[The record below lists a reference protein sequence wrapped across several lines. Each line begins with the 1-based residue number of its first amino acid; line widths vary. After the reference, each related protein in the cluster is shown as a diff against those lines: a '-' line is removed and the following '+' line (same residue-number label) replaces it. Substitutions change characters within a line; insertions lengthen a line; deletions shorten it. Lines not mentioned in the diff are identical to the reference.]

1 MWQRLARPNI
11 DASPTNETRR
21 QAMSIHPY
29 LLLALAHERQN
40 ELIAESDRERLLTSA
55 RKSRRARKAL
65 AVRGQP
71 TGTLT
76 SCEPSAAVPA
86 R

>member
-1 MWQRLARPNI
+1 ML
-11 DASPTNETRR
+11 
-21 QAMSIHPY
+21 MHPD
-29 LLLALAHERQN
+29 LLLTLANDRHR
-40 ELIAESDRERLLTSA
+40 ELIAEADRERLLTLA
-55 RKSRRARKAL
+55 RGARRARKAP

-71 TGTLT
+71 TGTLA

>member
-1 MWQRLARPNI
+1 ML
-11 DASPTNETRR
+11 
-21 QAMSIHPY
+21 MHPD
-29 LLLALAHERQN
+29 LLLTLANDRRR
-40 ELIAESDRERLLTSA
+40 ELIAEADKQRLLNIAHEA
-55 RKSRRARKAL
+55 RRSRKAP

-71 TGTLT
+71 IGTLA

>member
-1 MWQRLARPNI
+1 MW
-11 DASPTNETRR
+11 T
-21 QAMSIHPY
+21 HPD
-29 LLLALAHERQN
+29 LLLELAYDRHRALV
-40 ELIAESDRERLLTSA
+40 AEADRSRLLA
-55 RKSRRARKAL
+55 IAGRVRRARRAR

-71 TGTLT
+71 TGTLA

>member
-1 MWQRLARPNI
+1 ML
-11 DASPTNETRR
+11 
-21 QAMSIHPY
+21 MHPD
-29 LLLALAHERQN
+29 LLLAQAKERRR
-40 ELIAESDRERLLTSA
+40 ELIAEADRERLLTIA
-55 RKSRRARKAL
+55 FRARRGKKAP

-71 TGTLT
+71 TGTLA